1 MAQVV
6 DSFVTVGGVRSPCLQ
21 SGTAGEEA
29 VVFIHG
35 NPGSCEDWRALVA
48 GVGEFGR
55 ALALDMPGFGR
66 ADKPA
71 DFDYTVAGY
80 AAHLDAVLRQQGVRR
95 VHLVLHD
102 FGGPWGLAWAAA
114 HAERVASVTLFN
126 IGILPAY
133 RWHFMARLWRTPL
146 LGELVQATTTWFG
159 FRMLMKLGN
168 PRGLPDNFVQRMY
181 RDFDAGTRRAVLKLY
196 RATGPA
202 EIERFCMEVTAA
214 LRPRRIPALV
224 LWGARDPYIPER
236 YADIQ
241 REVFPDVLVR
251 RLADSGHWAFA
262 DNPEAVGAAVLP
274 FLRQQ
279 LSGST

>member
-168 PRGLPDNFVQRMY
+168 TRGLPDNFVQRMY